1 MASPKSRTFRA
12 SLERLRSDLG
22 WVIVRLP
29 FDVKRLWGGSRV
41 KVLGEVNG
49 VRFRT
54 SVFPQKDGKHFI
66 LINNKI
72 QRAARVFL
80 GNSAEFRLELDTQ
93 PRVVALPPELESV
106 LKQSKKSRTF
116 LDSLP
121 FSYRNAISIWIAEP
135 KSITTRRRRAEQI
148 AERLLETI
156 EAEQELPPLIQTA
169 FARNPMARA
178 GWVRMTP
185 RQRRGELMS
194 IFYYRNPESRAR
206 RLQKTLDLASKVA
219 EKSVHRRDGERRP
232 NAPS

>member
-1 MASPKSRTFRA
+1 MASPAAGMASPKSKTFRA

-72 QRAARVFL
+72 QKAARVFL
-80 GNSAEFRLELDTQ
+80 GNSAEFRLELDPQ
-93 PRVVALPPELESV
+93 PRVVAVPSEFESV
-106 LKQSKKSRTF
+106 LKQSKKMRAF

-121 FSYRNAISIWIAEP
+121 FSYRNAISIWISEP
-135 KSITTRRRRAEQI
+135 KSITSRRRRAEQI

-169 FARNPMARA
+169 FARNPRARE
-178 GWVRMTP
+178 GWIRMTP

-194 IFYYRNPESRAR
+194 IFHYRNPESRAR

-219 EKSVHRRDGERRP
+219 ERSLHRPDQ
-232 NAPS
+232 